1 VPTRIVSPDPRP
13 SIVPTAADPAAIPGA
28 SPGQGLSRLA
38 IVTFIVLASMNLMDY
53 MDRNV
58 LSAVLPQVQDSL
70 RIKDEQA
77 GKLATAFLLTYSLVG
92 PVMGYA
98 ADRYRR
104 TWLLALGV
112 GVWALA
118 TMGSGLATDYDHL
131 WYARCL
137 LGVGE
142 ATYGVIAPT
151 MLMDLFSRQSR
162 SRVMSAFYVAMP
174 VGSALGMVIGG
185 AMAPWPAAARVEFLL
200 HWFGSGLGQTLASFE
215 GWQLAFFLVGL
226 PALLSVAVALF
237 LPEPVRGA
245 SEGVDE
251 AKLAAHQRQGPT
263 WHDYHDLMVNSSYT
277 YSVLGMTAYTFAI
290 GGLLIWFPSF
300 LFTTRGLEQQS
311 ASAAL
316 GILTAS
322 AAIMGMTSGGW
333 LADVLARRDTRALFL
348 VPGAAMLMA
357 VPPLLVA
364 LFARDKTTI
373 FVAIF
378 AAEFLMFVNT
388 GPCNAII
395 GHVVQ
400 PNMRAVAL
408 AVAIAVLHFLGDI
421 WSPWLIGL
429 ISDRFGSP
437 AAMSGTI
444 GSFLAWIGAEP
455 TTVPGRPGGRN
466 LLAGLLIVVPA
477 VVLSGLVLLSGAR
490 HLPREMALMQAKLRA
505 SKAAPVPTS

>member
-1 VPTRIVSPDPRP
+1 MLNAAEQGEVPTTTVTKGLGRL
-13 SIVPTAADPAAIPGA
+13 SI
-28 SPGQGLSRLA
+28 L
-38 IVTFIVLASMNLMDY
+38 TFIVLASMNLMDY

-58 LSAVLPQVQDSL
+58 LSAVLPQVQSSL
-70 RIKDEQA
+70 RINDEQA

-92 PVMGYA
+92 PVMGWA

-112 GVWALA
+112 GIWGLA

-131 WYARCL
+131 WYARCM

-162 SRVMSAFYVAMP
+162 SRVLSAFYVAMP

-185 AMAPWPAAARVEFLL
+185 AMAPWPAEARSAFLL
-200 HWFGSGLGQTLASFE
+200 SWFGPDLGTTLASFE
-215 GWQLAFFLVGL
+215 GWQLAFFVVGI
-226 PALLSVAVALF
+226 PALLSVLVAAF

-251 AKLAAHQRQGPT
+251 TKLQAHQKSGPT
-263 WHDYHDLMVNSSYT
+263 AHDYQDLMVNSSYT
-277 YSVLGMTAYTFAI
+277 YSVLGMTFYTFAI

-300 LFTTRGLEQQS
+300 LFTTRGFEQQS
-311 ASAAL
+311 SSLTL
-316 GILTAS
+316 GLITAS
-322 AAIMGMTSGGW
+322 AAILGMSSGGW
-333 LADVLARRDTRALFL
+333 VADMLAKRDSRALFL
-348 VPGAAMLMA
+348 VPGTAMLLA
-357 VPPLLVA
+357 IPPLILA
-364 LFARDKTTI
+364 LLARDKTIVFT
-373 FVAIF
+373 AIF
-378 AAEFLMFVNT
+378 LAEFLMFVNT

-408 AVAIAVLHFLGDI
+408 ALAIAVIHFLGDI

-444 GSFLAWIGAEP
+444 GKMLAAVGAEP
-455 TTVPGRPGGRN
+455 TQVPGRPGGRN

-477 VVLSGLVLLSGAR
+477 VALSGVVLLSGAR
-490 HLPREMALMQAKLRA
+490 HLPREMALMLAKLKA
-505 SKAAPVPTS
+505 SKAGPADPAT

>member
-1 VPTRIVSPDPRP
+1 MPTIADQGDIPDTVLNKTP
-13 SIVPTAADPAAIPGA
+13 
-28 SPGQGLSRLA
+28 SRLA
-38 IVTFIVLASMNLMDY
+38 LMTFLVLASMNLMDY
-53 MDRNV
+53 MDRNI
-58 LSAVLPQVQDSL
+58 LSAVLPQVQNSL
-70 RIKDEQA
+70 RINDEQA

-92 PVMGYA
+92 PMMGWA

-112 GVWALA
+112 GIWGLA
-118 TMGSGLATDYDHL
+118 TIGSGLATDYDHL

-151 MLMDLFSRQSR
+151 MLMDIFSRQSR

-185 AMAPWPAAARVEFLL
+185 AMAPWPAAARSEFLL
-200 HWFGSGLGQTLASFE
+200 SWFGPDLGKTLASFE
-215 GWQLAFFLVGL
+215 GWQLAFFVVGI
-226 PALLSVAVALF
+226 PALLSVAAALF

-245 SEGVDE
+245 SEGVE
-251 AKLAAHQRQGPT
+251 ETKLQAHQRRGPT
-263 WHDYHDLMVNSSYT
+263 QHDYHDLMVNSSYT
-277 YSVLGMTAYTFAI
+277 YAVLGMTAYTFAI

-300 LFTTRGLEQQS
+300 LFTTRGFDQQS
-311 ASAAL
+311 TSLTL

-322 AAIMGMTSGGW
+322 AAILGMSSGGW
-333 LADVLARRDTRALFL
+333 LSDLLAKRDSRALFI
-348 VPGAAMLMA
+348 VPGVAMLLA
-357 VPPLLVA
+357 VPPLLVG
-364 LFARDKTTI
+364 LFARDKPIIFTAI
-373 FVAIF
+373 FV
-378 AAEFLMFVNT
+378 AEFLMFVNT

-429 ISDRFGSP
+429 ISTRFGTE
-437 AAMSGTI
+437 AAMASTI
-444 GSFLAWIGAEP
+444 GRLLAAVGATP
-455 TTVPGRPGGRN
+455 TQVAGLPAPRN
-466 LLAGLLIVVPA
+466 LLAGLLIVVPGVA
-477 VVLSGLVLLSGAR
+477 LSGVVLLSGAR

-505 SKAAPVPTS
+505 TQTARTAAAGGG

>member
-1 VPTRIVSPDPRP
+1 MPTIADTGNVPAAAT
-13 SIVPTAADPAAIPGA
+13 PTAPA
-28 SPGQGLSRLA
+28 RLA
-38 IVTFIVLASMNLMDY
+38 YLTFIVLASMNLMDY

-58 LSAVLPQVQDSL
+58 LSAVLPQVQTSL
-70 RIKDEQA
+70 RINDEQA

-92 PVMGYA
+92 PVMGWA

-112 GVWALA
+112 GIWALA
-118 TMGSGLATDYDHL
+118 TLGSGLATDYDHL

-151 MLMDLFSRQSR
+151 ILMDIFSRQSR
-162 SRVMSAFYVAMP
+162 SRVLSAFYVAMP

-185 AMAPWPAAARVEFLL
+185 AMAPWPAEARAQALL
-200 HWFGSGLGQTLASFE
+200 AWFGPDLGKTLASFE
-215 GWQLAFFLVGL
+215 GWQLAFFVVGI
-226 PALLSVAVALF
+226 PALLSVALALL

-251 AKLAAHQRQGPT
+251 SKLKAHQKSGPT
-263 WHDYHDLMVNSSYT
+263 AHDYQDLMVNSSYT
-277 YSVLGMTAYTFAI
+277 YAVLGMTAYTFAI

-300 LFTTRGLEQQS
+300 LFTTRGFEQSS
-311 ASAAL
+311 ASLTL
-316 GILTAS
+316 GLLTAS
-322 AAIMGMTSGGW
+322 AAILGMSSGGA
-333 LADVLARRDTRALFL
+333 LADLLAKRDSRALFL
-348 VPGAAMLMA
+348 VPGVAMLLA
-357 VPPLLVA
+357 VPPLVVA
-364 LFARDKTTI
+364 LFARDKTTV
-373 FVAIF
+373 FTAIF
-378 AAEFLMFVNT
+378 LAEFLMFVNT

-408 AVAIAVLHFLGDI
+408 AVAIAVIHFLGDI

-437 AAMSGTI
+437 AAM
-444 GSFLAWIGAEP
+444 GSALGRLLAAVGAEP
-455 TTVPGRPGGRN
+455 TEVPGRPGGRN

-477 VVLSGLVLLSGAR
+477 VALSGLVLLAGAR
-490 HLPREMALMQAKLRA
+490 HLPREMALMLAKLRA
-505 SKAAPVPTS
+505 SKAATAPSPS